1 MLSNKSI
8 FNELPKNKKNE
19 SKQKVSF
26 IINMIMKDSMI
37 EMYNI
42 TVKNRFENSDKILI
56 FIWSYNVF

>member
-56 FIWSYNVF
+56 F